1 MLIFNS
7 LLLIF
12 IDLLMCTFMITF
24 EDYEEFMKLGNYLLG
39 IFSTVINSFERKI

>member
-1 MLIFNS
+1 
-7 LLLIF
+7 
-12 IDLLMCTFMITF
+12 MITF